1 MSDHTA
7 PAQQS
12 QPAPLKW
19 SPSVVL
25 AQRAPDAPA
34 SSQSSDSHS
43 THATTSSAPSP
54 QIASTD
60 TSKPPTPQRELPGRF
75 FDCDPEDLFT
85 LIGTCAAHSRPEDM
99 LLQLMSHNDSIPL
112 HPSDL
117 TRFHSRATPGISIGA
132 YLRRMAKYTT
142 LDKPCMLV
150 VLVYIDRVCE
160 RLSGFTICSLT
171 VHRFVCAA
179 VVCASKA
186 LCDSFSTNST
196 SPLRIHATHTA
207 HYARV
212 GGITLAELNLLEK
225 EFLDIID
232 WRLTVTAP
240 VMQHYYASLV
250 QMHLNYTLGPPK
262 GPMPTMFTGARSP
275 PP

>member
-1 MSDHTA
+1 MNDHA
-7 PAQQS
+7 ASAQQS
-12 QPAPLKW
+12 PSAPLKW
-19 SPSVVL
+19 SPSAVL
-25 AQRAPDAPA
+25 AQRAPSNAPP
-34 SSQSSDSHS
+34 SSHSSDSHS
-43 THATTSSAPSP
+43 THATSSAPSP
-54 QIASTD
+54 QIGSNDPA
-60 TSKPPTPQRELPGRF
+60 KPAAAQRELPGRF

-85 LIGTCAAHSRPEDM
+85 LIEDM

-186 LCDSFSTNST
+186 LCDSFSTNT
-196 SPLRIHATHTA
+196 